1 MAKPQVKKS
10 LETFNQELA
19 EAHMT
24 GQWIYEDLLNRLAG
38 HVRLGQLLIE
48 CLQ

>member
-19 EAHMT
+19 EVHMT
-24 GQWIYEDLLNRLAG
+24 GQWIYEDLLGRGPPMARLSKSS
-38 HVRLGQLLIE
+38 
-48 CLQ
+48 